1 MVMVRNLNSC
11 IPLTKRIIMI
21 TRKKGLFLLC
31 VISASL
37 VIPINRYVDF
47 DLGGHFEGLYLLKE
61 KNSGKYEIADHL
73 FVGREK
79 QIVYAIDLTN
89 KYYKAARK
97 LLPKHNEN
105 YNHLH
110 CDWNPRD
117 GNGMV
122 SSYFADGTALVTYLG
137 RYLDDDKEVHGI
149 FVGGGLPETVE
160 SNVNYNMNNSGM
172 TYFDGKR
179 WYHIWCSVN
188 EGIGSAVSGI
198 SLTPSQW
205 EFIGSGVEQKSS
217 DKVTITSSHKAY
229 IDNVPVR
236 VDRKIRF
243 AAGQPYFNLEI
254 TLTNIGTDPV
264 FYSYLYGDEPWVG
277 YYGTSLG
284 DVGWVKDRIVGYE
297 EMIDTTKY
305 SYVGMA
311 DIGNRVIGEQ
321 PVYTNLADFIE
332 WFGPE
337 RPAYAY
343 FTNDLNHLP
352 EKNKKVPLESNVRF
366 VGITWQRRL
375 IPSES
380 STIRLAVGMAR
391 LNSKT
396 GIPEKP
402 ATRWE

>member
-1 MVMVRNLNSC
+1 
-11 IPLTKRIIMI
+11 MI

-31 VISASL
+31 FISVSL
-37 VIPINRYVDF
+37 VISINRYVDF
-47 DLGGHFEGLYLLKE
+47 DLGGHFEGFYLLRE

-79 QIVYAIDLTN
+79 QVVYAMDLTN
-89 KYYKAARK
+89 KYYKVAREF
-97 LLPKHNEN
+97 LPKHNEN

-137 RYLDDDKEVHGI
+137 RYLDDEKEVHGI

-198 SLTPSQW
+198 SFTPSHW
-205 EFIGSGVEQKSS
+205 EFIGSGVEQKSA

-243 AAGQPYFNLEI
+243 TAGQTYFNLEI
-254 TLTNIGTDPV
+254 TITNIGAVPV
-264 FYSYLYGDEPWVG
+264 FYSYLYGDEPWIG

-284 DVGWVKDRIVGYE
+284 DVGWVKDRIVSYE

-311 DIGNRVIGEQ
+311 DIGNRIIGEQ
-321 PVYTNLADFIE
+321 PIYTNLADFIE

-343 FTNDLNHLP
+343 FTNDLNHMP
-352 EKNKKVPLESNVRF
+352 EANKKVPLESNVRF

-375 IPSES
+375 VPSES
-380 STIRLAVGMAR
+380 STIRIAVGMAR